1 MTSGGGLPSFNF
13 VPLGFGIIMA
23 IIDVLM
29 ISLTKLISKDTR
41 LLRWMIVPTL
51 IYAVQPWIFLKALSY
66 ETLVVMNLLWDVLSD
81 VLVTFVGMWFFKEKI
96 GIYKL
101 MGVMLSFV
109 SITLLSLEDGPMKFG
124 FE

>member
-13 VPLGFGIIMA
+13 VPLRFGLVMA
-23 IIDVLM
+23 FIDVLM
-29 ISLTKLISKDTR
+29 ISFTKFVSKDTR
-41 LLRWMIVPTL
+41 LIRWMIVPTL
-51 IYAVQPWIFLKALSY
+51 IYAVQPWIFLTALSY

-101 MGVMLSFV
+101 MGVFLSFI